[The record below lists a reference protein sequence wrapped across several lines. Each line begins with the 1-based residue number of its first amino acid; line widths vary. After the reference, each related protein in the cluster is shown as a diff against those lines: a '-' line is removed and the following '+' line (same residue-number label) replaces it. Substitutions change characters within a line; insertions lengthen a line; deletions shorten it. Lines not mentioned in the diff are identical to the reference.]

1 MNIPTA
7 PLLSLIRMQ
16 KEKQIS
22 SSEILQELSRRRER
36 LDPIIQAYLS
46 VKKFSSSE
54 LPDIILPIAV
64 KDNICTKDFPTTC
77 ASKILKDFHPYYD
90 ATAVALLR
98 EAGGV
103 VVGKTN
109 LDEFG
114 MGSSTENSGFFP
126 TKNPWALERVP
137 GGSSGGSAAAVASG
151 MVPVALGTDTGGSVR
166 QPASFCALFGI
177 RPTYGLVS
185 RFGLVAFASSLDQ
198 IGVLARTVED
208 TAYLLSLIA
217 RYDPRDSTSRYSPPL
232 SLQHISEKRN
242 FRIGWIRELADIPEM
257 DSEVGANLQETLK
270 ILEQMGH
277 TLQPVSIPLMPYSL
291 DVYYVIAPAEAS
303 SNLARYDGILF
314 GLRIPAEDWNTL
326 AIQTRS
332 FGFGNEV
339 KRRIL
344 LGNFVLRSGY
354 YQAYYQKALSLRKA
368 LTRQILSALQEVDVL
383 ISPTSPILPFRF
395 GERYEQPLK
404 MYFSDI
410 DTIPPALAGIP
421 ALSFPSGF
429 SAHYLPIGMQL
440 WGKPFDEVT
449 LFQLAFQFQEE
460 TGYKNLLAP
469 LSEI

>member
-1 MNIPTA
+1 MQEEKNISP
-7 PLLSLIRMQ
+7 
-16 KEKQIS
+16 
-22 SSEILQELSRRRER
+22 SEILKELYHQTEKV
-36 LDPIIQAYLS
+36 DPIIRAYLS
-46 VKKFSSSE
+46 VKDFSTSE
-54 LPDIILPIAV
+54 LPEIIIPIAV

-77 ASKILKDFHPYYD
+77 ASKILKDFHPHYD

-126 TKNPWALERVP
+126 TKNPWGLDRVP

-166 QPASFCALFGI
+166 QPASFCGLFGI

-198 IGVLARTVED
+198 VGVLARTVED
-208 TAYLLSLIA
+208 TAFLLSLIA
-217 RYDPRDSTSRYSPPL
+217 RYDPRDSTSLQAPPF
-232 SLQHISEKRN
+232 SLQRIFEKRT
-242 FRIGWIRELADIPEM
+242 FRIGWIRELADVPEM
-257 DSEVGANLQETLK
+257 DAEVAAHLFETLK
-270 ILEQMGH
+270 ILEHMGH
-277 TLQPVSIPLMPYSL
+277 TVQPVSIPLMPYSL

-314 GLRIPAEDWNTL
+314 AVRIPGEDWNTL

-354 YQAYYQKALSLRKA
+354 YQAYFQKALSLRKA
-368 LTRQILSALQEVDVL
+368 LTKQILSALQEVDVL

-429 SAHYLPIGMQL
+429 SSQNLPIGMQL
-440 WGKPFDEVT
+440 WGKPFDEIS
-449 LFQLAFQFQEE
+449 LFQLAFQFQEK
-460 TGYKNLLAP
+460 TGYKNLIAP
-469 LSEI
+469 IPEN